1 MKKII
6 IPATLL
12 AMLSL
17 TTVSCQ
23 KENLTEPTASVV
35 ENSATRTIRY
45 TVDGTAYRQVI
56 HSDEDLDA
64 LMLTL
69 FALAREGYTV
79 RMMDDNT
86 TICETSAKEV
96 LTFTTTKEEEAIKWT
111 KEKIH
116 EGYAVTTIFNDETG
130 EYTCIAVK

>member
-45 TVDGTAYRQVI
+45 TVNGTVYRQVI

-64 LMLTL
+64 LMHTL
-69 FALAREGYTV
+69 FALARQGYTVRIMDENTSFSESDAKETLTFTTKKENEAITWAKEKTLEGYTV
-79 RMMDDNT
+79 
-86 TICETSAKEV
+86 
-96 LTFTTTKEEEAIKWT
+96 TTT
-111 KEKIH
+111 
-116 EGYAVTTIFNDETG
+116 FNQQTG
-130 EYTCIAVK
+130 EYTCIAIK

>member
-23 KENLTEPTASVV
+23 KENLVETAIQSV
-35 ENSATRTIRY
+35 ENSGTRTILY
-45 TVDGTAYRQVI
+45 TVNGTTYRQVI

-64 LMLTL
+64 LISTL

-79 RMMDDNT
+79 RVMNENQS
-86 TICETSAKEV
+86 INEYSEKETV
-96 LTFTTTKEEEAIKWT
+96 TYTTKDKNSAYNWA
-111 KEKIH
+111 KEKIL
-116 EGYAVTTIFNDETG
+116 EGYDVTISFNQETG
-130 EYTCIAVK
+130 EYTCVATR

>member
-1 MKKII
+1 MKKFI
-6 IPATLL
+6 IPVTLL
-12 AMLSL
+12 AMMSVA
-17 TTVSCQ
+17 TVSCQ
-23 KENLTEPTASVV
+23 KENLVEPSAPCV

-45 TVDGTAYRQVI
+45 TVNGTIYRQVI
-56 HSDEDLDA
+56 HSDDDLDA
-64 LMLTL
+64 LMHTL

>member
-1 MKKII
+1 M
-6 IPATLL
+6 ALF

-23 KENLTEPTASVV
+23 KENLVENATQSV

-45 TVDGTAYRQVI
+45 TVNGTAYRQVI

-64 LMLTL
+64 LMFTL

-79 RMMDDNT
+79 RMVDENNT
-86 TICETSAKEV
+86 FSETSVKVTE
-96 LTFTTTKEEEAIKWT
+96 TYTTKNEADALTWS
-111 KEKIH
+111 KEKMLN
-116 EGYAVTTIFNDETG
+116 GYAVTISFDEQTG
-130 EYTCIAVK
+130 IYTCTATK

>member
-1 MKKII
+1 MKSII

-23 KENLTEPTASVV
+23 KEVLTEPTSSTV
-35 ENSATRTIRY
+35 ENSAMRTIRY
-45 TVDGTAYRQVI
+45 TVNGTAYRQVI

-64 LMLTL
+64 LMFTL

-79 RMMDDNT
+79 RMVDENNT
-86 TICETSAKEV
+86 FSETSVKVTE
-96 LTFTTTKEEEAIKWT
+96 TYTTKNEADALTWS
-111 KEKIH
+111 KEKMLN
-116 EGYAVTTIFNDETG
+116 GYAVTISFDEQTG
-130 EYTCIAVK
+130 IYTCTATK

>member
-1 MKKII
+1 MKSII

-23 KENLTEPTASVV
+23 KENLVENATQSV

-45 TVDGTAYRQVI
+45 TVNGTAYRQVI

-64 LMLTL
+64 LMFTL

-79 RMMDDNT
+79 RMVDENNT
-86 TICETSAKEV
+86 FSETSVKVTE
-96 LTFTTTKEEEAIKWT
+96 TYTTKNEADALTWS
-111 KEKIH
+111 KEKMLN
-116 EGYAVTTIFNDETG
+116 GYAVTISFDEQTG
-130 EYTCIAVK
+130 IYTCTATK

>member
-1 MKKII
+1 MKSII

-23 KENLTEPTASVV
+23 KENLVENATQSV

-45 TVDGTAYRQVI
+45 TVNGTAYRQVI

-64 LMLTL
+64 LMFTL

-79 RMMDDNT
+79 RMVDENNT
-86 TICETSAKEV
+86 FSETSVKVTE
-96 LTFTTTKEEEAIKWT
+96 TYTTKNEADALTWS
-111 KEKIH
+111 KEKMLN
-116 EGYAVTTIFNDETG
+116 GYAVTISFDEQTG
-130 EYTCIAVK
+130 IYTFTATK